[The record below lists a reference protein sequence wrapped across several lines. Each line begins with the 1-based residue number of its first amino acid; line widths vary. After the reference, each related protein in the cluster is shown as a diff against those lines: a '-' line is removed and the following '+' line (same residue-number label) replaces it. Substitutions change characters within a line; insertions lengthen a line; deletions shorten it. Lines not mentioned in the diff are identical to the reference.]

1 MTTPSLRPPRIL
13 VVEDDPSVRLSLRLA
28 GQKEGFEVLEA
39 GSGPEALELLSRRRP
54 DLVLLDL
61 MLPGPTGFDVCR
73 AVHQRD
79 PSLPVIILT
88 ARGDEVDKVVGLEL
102 GADDYITKPFSPR
115 ELIARIRAVLR
126 RSARAAETASPPA
139 GAPDEVVHG
148 DLRIDLAAREVS
160 VGGRSV
166 SLTRT
171 EFDLLAALAT
181 NVGRVLTRDQLV
193 TRVWGYEAEGGTRL
207 LDSHIAHL
215 RAKIEPDPSHPRY
228 VQTVSDVGY
237 RLPATIS
244 RHSQDSLQRGE
255 TPP

>member
-1 MTTPSLRPPRIL
+1 MKRLRIL
-13 VVEDDPSVRLSLRLA
+13 VVEDDPSVRLSLRLT
-28 GQKEGFEVLEA
+28 GEKEGFEVVEA
-39 GSGPEALELLSRRRP
+39 ASGPEALAELARRRP

-79 PSLPVIILT
+79 GSLPVIILT

-115 ELIARIRAVLR
+115 ELVARIRAVLR
-126 RSARAAETASPPA
+126 RSARAAEA
-139 GAPDEVVHG
+139 GPQPDSSREQLLFG
-148 DLRIDLAAREVS
+148 GLRIDLGSREVT
-160 VGGRSV
+160 VDDRPV

-171 EFDLLAALAT
+171 EFELLAALAG
-181 NVGRVLTRDQLV
+181 NAGRVLTRDQIV

-215 RAKIEPDPSHPRY
+215 RAKIEADPSHPRY
-228 VQTVSDVGY
+228 IQTVRDVGY
-237 RLPATIS
+237 RLVS
-244 RHSQDSLQRGE
+244 
-255 TPP
+255 

>member
-1 MTTPSLRPPRIL
+1 MQDEKRGGPNPSSVTLHPSSSRAARIL
-13 VVEDDPSVRLSLRLA
+13 VVEDDPAVRLSLRLA
-28 GQKEGFEVLEA
+28 GQKEGFEVAEA
-39 GSGPEALELLSRRRP
+39 ASGPEALDELARQRP

-61 MLPGPTGFDVCR
+61 MLPGPSGFEVCR
-73 AVHQRD
+73 SVHQRD

-126 RSARAAETASPPA
+126 RSARAAEAASA
-139 GAPDEVVHG
+139 GEELVLG
-148 DLRIDLAAREVS
+148 GLRIDLGAREVS
-160 VGGRSV
+160 VEGRPV

-171 EFDLLAALAT
+171 EFELLAALAAQA
-181 NVGRVLTRDQLV
+181 GRVLTRDQLV

-215 RAKIEPDPSHPRY
+215 RAKIEPEPSRPRY
-228 VQTVSDVGY
+228 IQTVRDVGY
-237 RLPATIS
+237 RLSPA
-244 RHSQDSLQRGE
+244 
-255 TPP
+255 

>member
-1 MTTPSLRPPRIL
+1 MQDEKRGGPNPSSVTLHPSSSRAARIL
-13 VVEDDPSVRLSLRLA
+13 VVDDDPAVRLSLRLA
-28 GQKEGFEVLEA
+28 GQKEGFEMIEA
-39 GSGPEALELLSRRRP
+39 ANGPAALADLARQRP

-61 MLPGPTGFDVCR
+61 MLPGPSGFDVCR

-126 RSARAAETASPPA
+126 RSARAAQA
-139 GAPDEVVHG
+139 
-148 DLRIDLAAREVS
+148 
-160 VGGRSV
+160 
-166 SLTRT
+166 
-171 EFDLLAALAT
+171 
-181 NVGRVLTRDQLV
+181 GRVLTRDQLV

-215 RAKIEPDPSHPRY
+215 RAKIEPEPSRPRY
-228 VQTVSDVGY
+228 IQTVRDVGY
-237 RLPATIS
+237 RLSP
-244 RHSQDSLQRGE
+244 
-255 TPP
+255 

>member
-1 MTTPSLRPPRIL
+1 
-13 VVEDDPSVRLSLRLA
+13 VEDDPAVRMSLRLA
-28 GQKEGFEVLEA
+28 SQKEGFDVAEA
-39 GSGPEALELLSRRRP
+39 ASGPEALAEIGRQRP

-61 MLPGPTGFDVCR
+61 MLPGPSGFEICR
-73 AVHQRD
+73 SVHQRD

-126 RSARAAETASPPA
+126 RSARATKVDPAAS
-139 GAPDEVVHG
+139 HG
-148 DLRIDLAAREVS
+148 GEELVFGGLRINVGAREVLLDD
-160 VGGRSV
+160 RSV

-171 EFDLLAALAT
+171 EFELLAALAGQ
-181 NVGRVLTRDQLV
+181 VGRVLTRDQLV

-215 RAKIEPDPSHPRY
+215 RAKIEPDPGHPRY
-228 VQTVSDVGY
+228 IQTVRDVGY
-237 RLPATIS
+237 RFDPPPVIELNAEADYIRRQPPAE
-244 RHSQDSLQRGE
+244 G
-255 TPP
+255 